1 MEAKRSRG
9 LGRGDRSASPDE
21 LIGRRIAL
29 ASVIAGVVLS
39 ATKILVGVH
48 VGSTAVLSD
57 GVETAGDVLSS
68 ALALAGLWLASK
80 PPDYEHPYGHGR
92 YETLAGLAIGAMLL
106 LSGAVIFWHG
116 FTSLGERSQLQAYA
130 LYPLLAAVFVK
141 ITFAALKL
149 RAARRID
156 SASLEADAWHDLTD
170 LLSTSVALAA
180 VLMTLSKSARFG
192 VADHVGGM
200 LIGVIRVKSG
210 LSSFIVTLA
219 FLFILRGATIVSARI
234 LHGSTLV
241 GGMREAKLTDPIAWL
256 FGGQFGLGVFRW
268 LADHGMLAK
277 LPNGTPTVTGLP
289 MIILWCLVLG
299 AAAAF
304 VLANSRFGNWIFSAG
319 GDPRAAAEVGVPVGR
334 VKIRLFVYSAFCA
347 SVFGA
352 AQVFEYGSADASRGE
367 LKEFESIIAAVIGGA
382 LLTGGYGSVIG
393 ALVGAL
399 IFGVV
404 SQGFFY
410 TGVDGDWFRIFLGC
424 VLLGAV
430 AFNTQL
436 RKRVTGGY

>member
-1 MEAKRSRG
+1 MSARASDERVAPTSLLTALMRRPEMGAVSG
-9 LGRGDRSASPDE
+9 ALLVFLLFFLVASPSMFSARGVVNW
-21 LIGRRIAL
+21 LTVSGQL
-29 ASVIAGVVLS
+29 GVIAVSQCLLMIAGEFDLS
-39 ATKILVGVH
+39 
-48 VGSTAVLSD
+48 VGSMIGFSGMVM
-57 GVETAGDVLSS
+57 
-68 ALALAGLWLASK
+68 ALLFRFADLPAWA
-80 PPDYEHPYGHGR
+80 
-92 YETLAGLAIGAMLL
+92 AIF
-106 LSGAVIFWHG
+106 SG
-116 FTSLGERSQLQAYA
+116 
-130 LYPLLAAVFVK
+130 
-141 ITFAALKL
+141 FAICLCL
-149 RAARRID
+149 
-156 SASLEADAWHDLTD
+156 
-170 LLSTSVALAA
+170 
-180 VLMTLSKSARFG
+180 
-192 VADHVGGM
+192 GM

-219 FLFILRGATIVSARI
+219 FLFILRGATIVSARV
-234 LHGSTLV
+234 LNGSTLV
-241 GGMREAKLTDPIAWL
+241 GGMRDAKQTDPLAWL
-256 FGGQFGLGVFRW
+256 LGGQFGQGVFSW
-268 LADHGMLAK
+268 LAEHGMLAK

-299 AAAAF
+299 AAAAL

-319 GDPRAAAEVGVPVGR
+319 GDPRAAAVVGVPVGR